1 MHLLRGVVQHYDW
14 GDQQFIP
21 EFLSTEADARPWA
34 ELWFGTHRG
43 GPSLVK
49 NATGSQPLEQLTGD
63 LSFLVKII
71 AANKPLSLQTHPT
84 DEQAASGFQQENE
97 IGISLDAPQRI
108 YRDASSK
115 PELLIALTSFDAICG
130 FRSIEESLE
139 LCKRFGWAQLAEH
152 LENDG
157 LAECVRWALT
167 TGPHQLPVQMP
178 AWAGRLASMYPGNGG
193 VLVALLMHHV
203 RLSPGQALF
212 LGAGNAHAYLSGSG
226 VEVMS
231 SSDNVVRAAFTKKYV
246 SVDEFLAVARFEAIP
261 SPVVDATEV
270 TPGRFTYPVS
280 TSRFGVERIEV
291 VEETTV
297 KAAHQAEILVC
308 TAGDATSIRRGQ
320 ACVLRNNE
328 SVQLSGTATV
338 FRTWG
343 TH

>member
-21 EFLSTEADARPWA
+21 DFLSTEADARPWA

-43 GPSLVK
+43 GPSLAK
-49 NATGSQPLEQLTGD
+49 TATGSQPLVQLAGD

-71 AANKPLSLQTHPT
+71 SADKPLSLQTHPT

-108 YRDASSK
+108 YRDSSAK
-115 PELLIALTSFDAICG
+115 PELLVALTSFEALCG
-130 FRSIEESLE
+130 FRPVEETLE
-139 LCKRFGWAQLAEH
+139 LCKRFGWTQLADH
-152 LENDG
+152 LASDG

-167 TGPHQLPVQMP
+167 TGPHHLPSQMP
-178 AWAGRLASMYPGNGG
+178 AWAGRLATMYPGNGG
-193 VLVALLMHHV
+193 VLVALMMHHV
-203 RLSPGQALF
+203 RLTPGQALF
-212 LGAGNAHAYLSGSG
+212 LGAGNAHAYLNGSG

-246 SVDEFLAVARFEAIP
+246 SVDEFLAVAHIDPINSPIVEAIP
-261 SPVVDATEV
+261 V
-270 TPGRFTYPVS
+270 TPGRFSYPVS

-291 VEETTV
+291 AGELTL
-297 KAAHQAEILVC
+297 KASHQAEILIC
-308 TAGDATSIRRGQ
+308 TAGDATTLRRGQ
-320 ACVLRNNE
+320 ACVLRSNE
-328 SVQLSGTATV
+328 SIQLTGTATV
-338 FRTWG
+338 FRAWG

>member
-21 EFLSTEADARPWA
+21 DFLATEADARPWA

-49 NATGSQPLEQLTGD
+49 TPNGSQSLAQIAGD

-71 AANKPLSLQTHPT
+71 SADKPLSLQTHPT

-108 YRDASSK
+108 YRDASAK
-115 PELLIALTSFDAICG
+115 PELLIALTSFEAICG
-130 FRSIEESLE
+130 FRPIEETLE
-139 LCKRFGWAQLAEH
+139 ICKRFGWTQLGEH
-152 LENDG
+152 LHNDG

-167 TGPHQLPVQMP
+167 TGPHQLPAQLP
-178 AWAGRLASMYPGNGG
+178 AWAGRLATMYPGNGG

-203 RLSPGQALF
+203 RLAPGQALF
-212 LGAGNAHAYLSGSG
+212 LGAGNAHAYLNGSG

-246 SVDEFLAVARFEAIP
+246 SVDEFLAVARFEPIP
-261 SPVVDATEV
+261 SPVVDASLLS
-270 TPGRFTYPVS
+270 PGRFAYPVS

-291 VEETTV
+291 TGELTIKST
-297 KAAHQAEILVC
+297 HQAEILVC
-308 TAGDATSIRRGQ
+308 TAGDASSIRRGQ
-320 ACVLRNNE
+320 ACVLRSNE

>member
-1 MHLLRGVVQHYDW
+1 
-14 GDQQFIP
+14 
-21 EFLSTEADARPWA
+21 
-34 ELWFGTHRG
+34 
-43 GPSLVK
+43 
-49 NATGSQPLEQLTGD
+49 
-63 LSFLVKII
+63 
-71 AANKPLSLQTHPT
+71 
-84 DEQAASGFQQENE
+84 
-97 IGISLDAPQRI
+97 
-108 YRDASSK
+108 
-115 PELLIALTSFDAICG
+115 
-130 FRSIEESLE
+130 
-139 LCKRFGWAQLAEH
+139 LCKRFGWTQLAEH

-167 TGPHQLPVQMP
+167 TGPHQLPEQMP

-246 SVDEFLAVARFEAIP
+246 SVDEFLAVAHLEAFP
-261 SPVVDATEV
+261 SPVVEAHEV
-270 TPGRFTYPVS
+270 APGRFTYPVS

-291 VEETTV
+291 SGETTI
-297 KAAHQAEILVC
+297 KSTHQAEILVC
-308 TAGDATSIRRGQ
+308 TAGDATTIHRGQ

-328 SVQLSGTATV
+328 SAQLTGTATV

>member
-43 GPSLVK
+43 GPSLVR
-49 NATGSQPLEQLTGD
+49 NATGSQPLEQLAGD

-71 AANKPLSLQTHPT
+71 SANKPLSLQTHPT

-97 IGISLDAPQRI
+97 IGISLDAAQRI
-108 YRDASSK
+108 YRDSSAK
-115 PELLIALTSFDAICG
+115 PELLIALTPFDAICG
-130 FRSIEESLE
+130 FRPIEESLE
-139 LCKRFGWAQLAEH
+139 WCKRFGWTQLAEH

-157 LAECVRWALT
+157 LAECVRWGLT
-167 TGPHQLPVQMP
+167 TGPHQLPEQMP

-212 LGAGNAHAYLSGSG
+212 LGAGNAHAYLNGSG

-246 SVDEFLAVARFEAIP
+246 SVDEFLAVARLEVIP
-261 SPVVDATEV
+261 SPVVNAAETS
-270 TPGRFTYPVS
+270 PGRFTYPVS
-280 TSRFGVERIEV
+280 TTRFGVERIDVAGEA
-291 VEETTV
+291 TIKST
-297 KAAHQAEILVC
+297 HSTEILVC
-308 TAGDATSIRRGQ
+308 TTGDATTIQRGQ
-320 ACVLRNNE
+320 ACLLRNNE
-328 SVQLSGTATV
+328 TVRLNGTATV
-338 FRTWG
+338 FRAWG

>member
-1 MHLLRGVVQHYDW
+1 
-14 GDQQFIP
+14 
-21 EFLSTEADARPWA
+21 
-34 ELWFGTHRG
+34 LWFGTHRG
-43 GPSLVK
+43 GPSLAK
-49 NATGSQPLEQLTGD
+49 TETGSQPLIQLAGE

-71 AANKPLSLQTHPT
+71 SANKPLSLQTHPT

-108 YRDASSK
+108 YRDASAK
-115 PELLIALTSFDAICG
+115 PELLIALTPFDAICG
-130 FRSIEESLE
+130 FRPIKESLE
-139 LCKRFGWAQLAEH
+139 LCKRFGWSELAEH

-167 TGPHQLPVQMP
+167 TGPHQLPAQLP

-203 RLSPGQALF
+203 RLSPGQSLF

-246 SVDEFLAVARFEAIP
+246 SVDEFLAVARLEPIT
-261 SPVVDATEV
+261 SPVVDATV
-270 TPGRFTYPVS
+270 VSPGRFAYPVS
-280 TSRFGVERIEV
+280 TSKFGVERIDV
-291 VEETTV
+291 SGETTI
-297 KAAHQAEILVC
+297 KATHHAEILVC
-308 TAGDATSIRRGQ
+308 TEGDATSIHRGQ

-328 SVQLSGTATV
+328 SVQLTGTATV
-338 FRTWG
+338 FRAWG